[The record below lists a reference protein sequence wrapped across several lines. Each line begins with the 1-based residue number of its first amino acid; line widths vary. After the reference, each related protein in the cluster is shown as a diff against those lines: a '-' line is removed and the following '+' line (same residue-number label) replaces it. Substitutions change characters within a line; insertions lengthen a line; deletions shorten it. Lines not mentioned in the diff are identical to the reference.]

1 MARYLVTGAAGFI
14 GSHVSAALLARGDD
28 VVGVDDF
35 NDFYDPRLKQEN
47 AAELLARPGF
57 SLVRG
62 DLLDESVR
70 AACFA
75 GAEGSGR
82 FDAVVHLAAS
92 AGVRPSIER
101 PRHYQRNNVEVTT
114 ALLEDIRRLGERTGA
129 APRMVMA
136 SSSSVYGA
144 NEKVPFHEDDNV
156 DHPVSPYAATK
167 KCCELI
173 GYSYHHLFGTDVTC
187 LRFFTVY
194 GPKQRPEMAIH
205 KFAQLMMEGKE
216 IPMFGDGSSGRDY
229 TFIDDISA
237 GVLASIDMPRG
248 YRVYNLGNHDVV
260 KLRDLIDK
268 LAHALSVEPRV
279 KQLPDQPGDVPL
291 TFADVSRARDEL
303 GYRPRTSIDDGL
315 RAFAAWFLPRW
326 RRQKAS

>member
-14 GSHVSAALLARGDD
+14 GSHVSDALLARGDE

-35 NDFYDPRLKQEN
+35 NDFYDPRLKEEN
-47 AAELLARPGF
+47 AAALLEKPGF

-62 DLLDESVR
+62 DLLDEAVR
-70 AACFA
+70 AACFE
-75 GAEGSGR
+75 GAPVE
-82 FDAVVHLAAS
+82 AVVHLAAS

-101 PRHYQRNNVEVTT
+101 PTHYQRNNVEVTT
-114 ALLEDIRRLGERTGA
+114 QLLEDVRRLGEERGR
-129 APRMVMA
+129 APRVVMA

-167 KCCELI
+167 KCCELL
-173 GYSYHHLFGTDVTC
+173 GYTYHHLFGLDVTC

-194 GPKQRPEMAIH
+194 GPRQRPEMAIH
-205 KFAQLMMEGKE
+205 KFAALMMADRPV
-216 IPMFGDGSSGRDY
+216 PMFGDGGSGRDY
-229 TFIDDISA
+229 TFIDDIVA
-237 GVLASIDMPRG
+237 GVVASVDRPRG

-260 KLRDLIDK
+260 TLRDLIAK
-268 LAHALSVEPRV
+268 LGRALGVEPV
-279 KQLPDQPGDVPL
+279 IEQLPEQPGDVPL
-291 TFADVSRARDEL
+291 TFADVTRAGEEL

-315 RAFAAWFLPRW
+315 AAFAAWFLPRW
-326 RRQKAS
+326 RSRAS